1 MRSSPFVILSITGHI
16 AAVATFVWLVNARET
31 SNEKVE
37 VASNQPVTET
47 VPTASPVPA
56 VEPAVPAPVAASTPV
71 ATPKPVVT
79 EAPPT
84 QVKKP
89 KASVAALLKRQPKTN
104 AEIQAKAV
112 AAIASGKVET
122 KAEEKVEKEDTDA
135 STEATATEA
144 RAEDPAPVGYSEQT
158 PEEEKTEDNSPKPG
172 ATKQDAV
179 SYLDLKPSS
188 GNKPPAYPA
197 DARREH
203 RQGELEL
210 VYHVTHEGLV
220 EDISV
225 AKTSGHSDLD
235 EAAVEAVSKYKF
247 APGQE
252 AWARQ
257 PIEFSLKGPDE
268 DVVPSK
274 VPAESTQA
282 DVE

>member
-47 VPTASPVPA
+47 VLTASPAPA
-56 VEPAVPAPVAASTPV
+56 VEPAAPAPVATSVPV
-71 ATPKPVVT
+71 ATPKPVAT
-79 EAPPT
+79 EAAPT

-112 AAIASGKVET
+112 AAIASGKVEA
-122 KAEEKVEKEDTDA
+122 KAEEKEDSDT
-135 STEATATEA
+135 STEATATEG
-144 RAEDPAPVGYSEQT
+144 RAEDPAPVGYSEQA
-158 PEEEKTEDNSPKPG
+158 PEEEKAEDNSPKAG

-210 VYHVTHEGLV
+210 VYHVTLDGLV

-225 AKTSGHSDLD
+225 AKTSGHEDLD

-257 PIEFSLKGPDE
+257 PVEFSLKGPDE

-274 VPAESTQA
+274 VPVESTQA